1 MIVNESIVVFL
12 NAFLHL
18 LGDIGALDVV
28 DQVVVELTV
37 ALDVEHANGVVA
49 IGLHKIHSVAVLVGL
64 VDIGDGIRLAEGIEY
79 IPAKRKHS
87 VIDAQ
92 CRQDGYV
99 EVGLLG

>member
-18 LGDIGALDVV
+18 LSDIGALDVV
-28 DQVVVELTV
+28 NEVVVELTV
-37 ALDVEHANGVVA
+37 TLDVEHANGVVA
-49 IGLHKIHSVAVLVGL
+49 VGLHKIHTVAILVGL
-64 VDIGDGIRLAEGIEY
+64 VDIGNSVRLAEGIEY

>member
-28 DQVVVELTV
+28 NEVVVELTV
-37 ALDVEHANGVVA
+37 TLNVEHANGVVTV
-49 IGLHKIHSVAVLVGL
+49 GLHKIHSVAVLVGL

-79 IPAKRKHS
+79 IPAKGKHS

-92 CRQDGYV
+92 CRQDRQV